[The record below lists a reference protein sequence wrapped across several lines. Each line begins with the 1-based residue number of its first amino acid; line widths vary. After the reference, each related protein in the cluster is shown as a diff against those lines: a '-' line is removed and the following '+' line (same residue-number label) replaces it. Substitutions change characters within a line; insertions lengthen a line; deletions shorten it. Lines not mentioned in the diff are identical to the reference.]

1 MAKQYVFRGKSP
13 DELKALSLS
22 EFTEMTNTAAR
33 RKIKRGFTEQE
44 KVLLENLKNKDSV
57 KTHCRDMVII
67 PEMVDKTV
75 MVYDGKTFVPVK
87 IIAEMLGHRLGEFA
101 LSRRVVRHSSPG
113 IGATRSTTSQSV
125 S

>member
-125 S
+125 R

>member
-22 EFTEMTNTAAR
+22 EFTEMTNAGAR

-44 KVLLENLKNKDSV
+44 KVLLENLKSKDSV

-67 PEMVDKTV
+67 PEMVDKTI

-101 LSRRVVRHSSPG
+101 LSRRIVRHSSPG

-125 S
+125 R